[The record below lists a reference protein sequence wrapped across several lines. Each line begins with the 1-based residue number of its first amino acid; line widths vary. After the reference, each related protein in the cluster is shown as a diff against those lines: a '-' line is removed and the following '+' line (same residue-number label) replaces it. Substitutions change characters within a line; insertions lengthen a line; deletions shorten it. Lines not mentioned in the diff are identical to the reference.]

1 MIRLKYASTEDD
13 IAQVYAMTK
22 NVRDINTFL
31 GGGIVPPRAK
41 AAAEKR
47 GLLLAKS
54 EARVVGFMLFNRRK
68 DGWTTLY
75 DIAVLPDFRRQGIAG
90 MLLRCLSTP
99 IRVTVMESNDGMRS
113 FVRNNGFRLVSRNG
127 RKTSQGIKYTLVY
140 EKAN

>member
-22 NVRDINTFL
+22 DVRDINTFL
-31 GGGIVPPRAK
+31 GGGYRTPRAK

-54 EARVVGFMLFNRRK
+54 EARVVGFMLFNRRR

-90 MLLRCLSTP
+90 MLLRSLSMP

-127 RKTSQGIKYTLVY
+127 KKTSQGIKYTLVY
-140 EKAN
+140 EKSN